1 VITADEAVALP
12 PVPVTLTEYCTEPV
26 SDVGVTDTVPL
37 RTTDP
42 VQLPSVEFAMTCVA
56 FVVAIVHD
64 TLFPNVT
71 LVGVHVSDAVGAG
84 ALTVTV

>member
-1 VITADEAVALP
+1 
-12 PVPVTLTEYCTEPV
+12 
-26 SDVGVTDTVPL
+26 
-37 RTTDP
+37 
-42 VQLPSVEFAMTCVA
+42 MTCVA